1 MLLCVVI
8 KPTPAAAAAPAAAPA
23 AAATPAAAV
32 KGLAKTSGM
41 KVKWTQLG
49 LVFFLVLSLVMTGCF
64 FWQYQLPK
72 LLPGEMKHC

>member
-1 MLLCVVI
+1 VFCRPSAL
-8 KPTPAAAAAPAAAPA
+8 KPTPAAPVKLEG
-23 AAATPAAAV
+23 AT
-32 KGLAKTSGM
+32 KSSKM

-72 LLPGEMKHC
+72 LLPGESEKK